1 LRRSGATANVDYA
14 RTLIAEAP
22 GITGGGD
29 GISPSAAGHALTA
42 FV

>member
-1 LRRSGATANVDYA
+1 MP
-14 RTLIAEAP
+14 IAEAP